1 MTELPFLSNVF
12 DTFRRRGCPSLAAS
26 LAFFSLLS
34 LFPMVF
40 LLLYGISFIV
50 SQDVIGYQFLLGFL
64 KGFLPS
70 MGERLARDIRRVAEQ
85 EEVRWAVFLAFGWFS
100 ALVFYELDYAMNTV
114 FGTAAKRHP
123 LISTLV
129 AVALIWMLGFL
140 TLISFVAT
148 QAIEL
153 LTAYAPRF
161 LGMNLVAIAAHD
173 FLIAYSLPFLLAF
186 ASVTCLYRFLPHQ
199 RPSWRE
205 ATIGGAVFSLL
216 WVSAKALF
224 VTYLEDAAVYTQL
237 YGSLLEVVLLML
249 WVYYSSALVL
259 LGAVVTHE
267 CQCRRPSYSK
277 EASPD
282 RAEVV

>member
-1 MTELPFLSNVF
+1 MIGLSFLSNVF
-12 DTFRRRGCPSLAAS
+12 DTFRRRGCLSLAAS

-70 MGERLARDIRRVAEQ
+70 MGERLAKDIRRVAEQ
-85 EEVRWAVFLAFGWFS
+85 EQVRWAVFLAFGWFS

-129 AVALIWMLGFL
+129 AVAMIWMLGFL
-140 TLISFVAT
+140 ALISFVAT

-153 LTAYAPRF
+153 LTAYAPR
-161 LGMNLVAIAAHD
+161 LWGLDLVAITAHD
-173 FLIAYSLPFLLAF
+173 FLLTYSLPFLLAF

-199 RPSWRE
+199 RPTWRE

-216 WVSAKALF
+216 WVSAKVVF
-224 VTYLEDAAVYTQL
+224 VTYLEDAAVYTQM
-237 YGSLLEVVLLML
+237 YGSLLEVVLLLL

-259 LGAVVTHE
+259 LGAVVTHTY
-267 CQCRRPSYSK
+267 QCRRPSLL
-277 EASPD
+277 ASTPD
-282 RAEVV
+282 LLPQ

>member
-1 MTELPFLSNVF
+1 MLSFLSNVF

-26 LAFFSLLS
+26 LAFYSLLS

-40 LLLYGISFIV
+40 MLLYGISFIV
-50 SQDVIGYQFLLGFL
+50 SQEVIGYQFLLGFL

-70 MGERLARDIRRVAEQ
+70 MGERLARDIQRVAEQ
-85 EEVRWAVFLAFGWFS
+85 EQVRWVVFLAFGWFS
-100 ALVFYELDYAMNTV
+100 ALVFYELDYAVNTV

-129 AVALIWMLGFL
+129 AVVLVWMLGFL

-153 LTAYAPRF
+153 LTAYAPR
-161 LGMNLVAIAAHD
+161 LWGLDLVAIAAHD
-173 FLIAYSLPFLLAF
+173 FLLTYSLPFLLAF
-186 ASVTCLYRFLPHQ
+186 ASVTCLYRYLPHQ
-199 RPSWRE
+199 RPTWKD
-205 ATIGGAVFSLL
+205 ATIGGAAFSLL

-259 LGAVVTHE
+259 LGAVVTQE
-267 CQCRRPSYSK
+267 CQSRRPT
-277 EASPD
+277 EPRCAAD
-282 RAEVV
+282 LLH